1 MASGLRE
8 RVKKELKLVEEAERD
23 VRALK
28 ILHNE
33 EGGYI
38 EGAEQTHLL
47 NQEEIKRHVC
57 LLTKE
62 KAFDICM
69 KDGPF
74 FVGYTKN
81 GRHMLVWNAK
91 GFLSSFDVKSLKVHF
106 ETDVK
111 DEIRDAL
118 YLHNECLLA
127 TAQKDSVFIYDNQG
141 VEIHCIREHRHVIKM
156 EYLFYHFLLCTL
168 STDNFLK
175 YQDVSTGKMVS
186 ELCVKE
192 RNKVMQQNRET
203 AVLYLGSDKGTVTL
217 WSPNCKEYLAKL
229 LCHTS
234 PVTNIEIDR
243 SGTYLI
249 STGIDK
255 SLRIWDIRN
264 SFKPVG
270 SIDLIYNAKRTC
282 LSDTNCLA
290 LCSRKEIYVYKDV
303 VTVPSLY
310 LKHDTSSMVTGMAFC
325 PYEDIL
331 TTGHQNGVSNLIV
344 PGSGYPMFDTIEDN
358 PFETKK
364 ERQNR
369 EVRCLLEKVPHE
381 LIGMK
386 GFEFIEAS
394 AESTEPQKGGENRKS
409 RTALDRFYRA

>member
-1 MASGLRE
+1 MPSSLRE
-8 RVKKELKLVEEAERD
+8 RVKKELKLAEEAARD
-23 VRALK
+23 EQALK
-28 ILHNE
+28 ILHSE
-33 EGGYI
+33 VGGYI

-47 NQEEIKRHVC
+47 TQEEIKRHVC

-74 FVGYTKN
+74 FVAYTKN
-81 GRHMLVWNAK
+81 GRHMLVRNAR

-127 TAQKDSVFIYDNQG
+127 TAQKESVFIYNNQG
-141 VEIHCIREHRHVIKM
+141 VEVHCIREHRHVIKM

-168 STDNFLK
+168 STDSFLK

-186 ELCVKE
+186 EVHVTE
-192 RNKVMQQNRET
+192 RNSVMRQNRET
-203 AVLYLGSDKGTVTL
+203 AVLYLGSDKGTVSL
-217 WSPNCKEYLAKL
+217 WSPNCKEYLAKV

-270 SIDLIYNAKRTC
+270 SIDLVYNAKRTS
-282 LSDTNCLA
+282 LSDKNCLA
-290 LCSRKEIYVYKDV
+290 LSSRREVYVYKDV
-303 VTVPSLY
+303 FTAPSLY
-310 LKHDTSSMVTGMAFC
+310 LKHDTSSMVADMAFC

-344 PGSGYPMFDTIEDN
+344 PGSGDPVFDTVEDN

-369 EVRCLLEKVPHE
+369 EVRCLLEKVPYE
-381 LIGMK
+381 LIGKK
-386 GFEFIEAS
+386 GFEFAEVE
-394 AESTEPQKGGENRKS
+394 AESPVSQKS
-409 RTALDRFYRA
+409 RESGKRRSALDRFYRA